1 MDDGSSQA
9 VTWGRGGRTHTG
21 GASIILKAC
30 AEELEKTRLGKVGP
44 ESDGL

>member
-9 VTWGRGGRTHTG
+9 GTWGRGGRSHTG
-21 GASIILKAC
+21 GASIILKPC
-30 AEELEKTRLGKVGP
+30 AEELEKTRLEKMGP